1 MSKQLKVN
9 VTYTGKSDPVVASE
23 AVAVLDGLA
32 GNPNCPNP
40 PFDLAG
46 FKAEVATFASA
57 IAATIDG
64 GTKATAEKNKQRA
77 VVVKMMRQLGHWVE
91 ANCKNDLAILK
102 SSGFQPVS
110 TTRTPTLPLEGPPSI
125 AKVVN
130 GPNSGQVLMTVK
142 PLPYALSYHGRYAAA
157 AGADGKP
164 GPWVELTPFTNTRSV
179 TVNGLTPGTTY
190 LFQVRALGR
199 SGYTDWSDSATRMSM

>member
-23 AVAVLDGLA
+23 AVAAVDGLT
-32 GNPNCPNP
+32 GNSNFPNP
-40 PFDLAG
+40 PFDLAA
-46 FKAEVATFASA
+46 FKAEVETFAST

-64 GTKATAEKNKQRA
+64 GPRATVAKNKQRII
-77 VVVKMMRQLGHWVE
+77 VIKMMRQLGHWVE
-91 ANCKNDLAILK
+91 ANCKDDLSILK
-102 SSGFQPVS
+102 SSGFQPHS
-110 TTRTPTLPLEGPPSI
+110 MTRTPVAPLQGPPSI
-125 AKVVN
+125 DKVVN
-130 GPNSGQVLMTVK
+130 GPNSGQVLIRVK
-142 PLPYALSYHGRYAAA
+142 PRPNALSYILRYAPV

-164 GPWVELTPFTNTRSV
+164 AWGELTPFTNTRSV

-199 SGYTDWSDSATRMSM
+199 TGYTDWSDSVTRMSM